1 MASTTTAP
9 LLLALH
15 RGEPQLM
22 FGIRTSRST
31 DAVRIAAS
39 TGHHCVMIDLEHSA
53 MPVDTAVT
61 LAATAGDLGLTS
73 LVRVPEREYGMI
85 GRLLD
90 GGADGI
96 IAPRVETADE
106 ARTLVEAC
114 RFPPRGHRSAVAQL
128 PQRGMAPTAAAELNP
143 AIDRT
148 TIVKVL
154 IESPRGVAN
163 VAEIAAVPGV
173 DIVGIG
179 ANDLSAEL
187 GIPGDYDDPRIA
199 AAVDAL
205 VAAVRSQ
212 GTLGMIGGVPPGPA
226 MRRFLDAG
234 LSPLV
239 LTGTDSG
246 FLFSGASARAAEWL
260 AAIPAT
266 PARAAE

>member
-1 MASTTTAP
+1 MQSSPTAP
-9 LLLALH
+9 LLQALH
-15 RGEPQLM
+15 LGEPQLM
-22 FGIRTSRST
+22 FGIRMSRST

-39 TGHHCVMIDLEHSA
+39 TGHHCVMIDLEHST
-53 MPVDTAVT
+53 MSTDTAAT
-61 LAATAGDLGLTS
+61 LAAAAHDLGLTS

-96 IAPRVETADE
+96 IAPRVETADD
-106 ARTLVEAC
+106 ARTLVDAC
-114 RFPPRGHRSAVAQL
+114 RFPPRGHRSAVTQL
-128 PQRGMAPTAAAELNP
+128 PQRGMTPASAADLNP
-143 AIDRT
+143 ATDAS

-163 VAEIAAVPGV
+163 MAEIAAVAGV

-199 AAVDAL
+199 AAVAEL
-205 VAAVRSQ
+205 VTAVHAE

-226 MRRFLDAG
+226 MRRFLQAG
-234 LSPLV
+234 LCPLV

-246 FLFSGASARAAEWL
+246 FLYSAASTRAAEWL
-260 AAIPAT
+260 AAAT
-266 PARAAE
+266 PE

>member
-1 MASTTTAP
+1 MTLSAAAP
-9 LLLALH
+9 LLEALH
-15 RGEPQLM
+15 RAEPQLM
-22 FGIRTSRST
+22 FGIRMSRTT

-39 TGHHCVMIDLEHSA
+39 TGHHCVMIDLEHST
-53 MPVDTAVT
+53 MPVDTAVAM
-61 LAATAGDLGLTS
+61 AAAAGDLGLTS

-114 RFPPRGHRSAVAQL
+114 RFPPRGHRSAVTQL
-128 PQRGMAPTAAAELNP
+128 PQRGMAPATATELNP
-143 AIDRT
+143 AIDRS

-163 VAEIAAVPGV
+163 VAEIAAVPGI

-187 GIPGDYDDPRIA
+187 GIPGDYDDPRMVE
-199 AAVDAL
+199 AVKDL
-205 VAAVRSQ
+205 VSAVRTQ

-226 MRRFLDAG
+226 MKRFLDAG
-234 LSPLV
+234 LCPLV
-239 LTGTDSG
+239 LTGTDTA
-246 FLFSGASARAAEWL
+246 FLYSAAASRAAEWL
-260 AAIPAT
+260 AVAT
-266 PARAAE
+266 AE